1 MKPTPHRRLPAVR
14 LTAGLFLAGFA
25 GLGLSCGG
33 APVLA
38 SAALEI
44 GRNLLSTTTKNYT
57 GDYSQQV
64 EEVLNSLVVQ
74 PVEGQVAGLANPAPA
89 ASLTPQARPLALDVS
104 VTKEIS
110 RGGQQVPTPIS
121 DGEVLRDGGADPQ
134 GGDNFKI
141 QFRPAQECY
150 IYVISVDGTGWAQP
164 LFPSSFSSASNPVS
178 AGQAIVIPGGSDWFY
193 LDQYKGVETIW
204 FLVSRT
210 RRTDLESQMQALAGR
225 SRPAFPPDQQ
235 IASVKKPAIVERGI
249 AGTRPSRVP
258 ASLVSSA
265 GLTYN
270 VTPTTFS
277 ADSVQADLVL
287 TRWFRHE

>member
-1 MKPTPHRRLPAVR
+1 MKPTPLLHHAAARLA
-14 LTAGLFLAGFA
+14 AGLLLSGFA
-25 GLGLSCGG
+25 ALGLSCGT
-33 APVLA
+33 PVLA

-64 EEVLNSLVVQ
+64 EEVLNSIVVE
-74 PVEGQVAGLANPAPA
+74 PVEGEVASLSNPAPA
-89 ASLTPQARPLALDVS
+89 ASLSAQTRPLALDVS
-104 VTKEIS
+104 VMKEIS
-110 RGGQQVPTPIS
+110 RGGQEVPTPIA
-121 DGEVLRDGGADPQ
+121 DGAVLHDGGSDPQ

-141 QFRPAQECY
+141 QIRPAQDCY
-150 IYVISVDGTGWAQP
+150 LYVISVDGTGWAQP
-164 LFPSSFSSASNPVS
+164 LFPSAFSGVSNPVS
-178 AGQAIVIPGGSDWFY
+178 AGQEIVIPGGSDWFY
-193 LDQYKGVETIW
+193 LDQYKGVETTW

-210 RRTDLESQMQALAGR
+210 PRPDLEAQMRALAGR
-225 SRPAFPPDQQ
+225 TRPAFPPDQQ
-235 IASVKKPAIVERGI
+235 VASVKKPAVVERGI

-258 ASLVSSA
+258 ASVVSSA
-265 GLTYN
+265 GLTYS